1 MKLYQTLSNT
11 DVQITNIYRISILE
25 LGIVRWSDEA
35 LRHTHAKV
43 TDWDYAPIPKG
54 TAMPDFWSL
63 K

>member
-1 MKLYQTLSNT
+1 MKLYQTHSNA
-11 DVQITNIYRISILE
+11 NINRDNLYRVSIPE

-35 LRHTHAKV
+35 LRHTHANV
-43 TDWDYAPIPKG
+43 TDWDYAPILKG

>member
-1 MKLYQTLSNT
+1 MKLYQTHSNAYVER
-11 DVQITNIYRISILE
+11 DNIYRISLLE

-35 LRHTHAKV
+35 LRHTHTKV

-54 TAMPDFWSL
+54 TTMPGFWSL

>member
-1 MKLYQTLSNT
+1 MKLYQTYSN
-11 DVQITNIYRISILE
+11 DAVQSNNLYRVSILE

-43 TDWDYAPIPKG
+43 TDWDYAPILKG